1 MAYNY
6 ENSPEET
13 PGPHKDHTLP
23 LTIATGAACSNF
35 YRATRMHS
43 ADYAVARC
51 LFVCP
56 SVCPYVR
63 PSHAGILSK
72 RLNIQS
78 QFYRSRV
85 PQPDYSSLS
94 VPNGIVIFRRGR
106 RMQRSMKKR
115 DFRPKSRFISKM
127 IQDRAIVSM
136 ESEQKTVPKLS
147 NGAIFNDL
155 E

>member
-51 LFVCP
+51 LFVCL
-56 SVCPYVR
+56 SVCPSVTRRYSVKTAK
-63 PSHAGILSK
+63 HIVTILSQSGTVA
-72 RLNIQS
+72 RL
-78 QFYRSRV
+78 F
-85 PQPDYSSLS
+85 
-94 VPNGIVIFRRGR
+94 
-106 RMQRSMKKR
+106 
-115 DFRPKSRFISKM
+115 
-127 IQDRAIVSM
+127 
-136 ESEQKTVPKLS
+136 
-147 NGAIFNDL
+147 
-155 E
+155 